1 MKKWILSSVV
11 LLLVGMLTGCQK
23 TEKLNCTKTETSSEN
38 LALKES
44 LNLTFKGN
52 EVTKMEIYSEIEISG
67 SYINYIEDLAT
78 SLKQQYKDLEGK
90 KGIDFTTNQIDNIL
104 SVTITADLK
113 KMDKDAKAELSI
125 GSVKQS
131 LEDAKAELEAEGYTC

>member
-1 MKKWILSSVV
+1 MKKWIFGSVL

-38 LALKES
+38 LALRES

-52 EVTKMEIYSEIEISG
+52 EVTKMEIYSEIEVSG
-67 SYINYIEDLAT
+67 SYLNYIEDLAT

-90 KGIDFTTNQIDNIL
+90 KGIDFSTNQVDNVL
-104 SVTITADLK
+104 SVTITANLK
-113 KMDKDAKAELSI
+113 KMNKDAKEELSI

-131 LEDAKAELEAEGYTC
+131 LKEVKAELEAEGYTC